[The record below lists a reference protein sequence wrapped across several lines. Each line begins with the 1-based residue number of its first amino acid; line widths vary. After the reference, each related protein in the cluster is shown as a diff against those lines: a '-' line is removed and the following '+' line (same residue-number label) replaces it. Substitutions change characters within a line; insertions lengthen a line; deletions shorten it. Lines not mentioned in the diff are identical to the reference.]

1 MVLPS
6 CDDVRKALDSVLRS
20 RAFAR
25 AEQLRHLLQYVV
37 EATTDG
43 RASTLKETTIGVDVF
58 DLSTDFD
65 PKRDPVVRMA
75 MRRLRDRLQRYY
87 TYEGQTD
94 PVLISL
100 EPGSYIPRFLPHRHE
115 QQQRVPIAVLPFD
128 SLDEGTGQDNRGV
141 LLREALLTRLA
152 ENKIFRL
159 IGNETPQSFWA
170 SSDLASI
177 ARQLQVRFIVR
188 GACFAGAET
197 IRVFTELFCP
207 QTEESV
213 WSGDHEQ
220 DASREIWTVQ
230 NDIAFDLEKQA
241 LALEGRQQAPLAE
254 PLPDTGV
261 HRLMLQGR
269 HYLLRNNSESTKKA
283 QQCFAAVLDKQPQSA
298 KAWAA
303 LSITYSLTAMYHLAP
318 ADLAWE
324 KAEEAAK
331 KALALGP
338 MVSECHIAMGF
349 FLAFRRFEPAA
360 AEKHFRRAQEAN
372 STDILL
378 PLMHAMAC
386 LGPLGK
392 LHEAEDELE
401 TVLSSDPLNPKAL
414 QMMTVILYFQRRYQ
428 TAIEVGY
435 SALDILPGSAVA
447 SLIIATCHDRLGQR
461 EEALKCYRK
470 CNDLLPFMR
479 SLRWSAVI
487 AAIYK
492 GRSKWVR
499 PILLA
504 IAKILHSSP
513 SAPSTMV
520 ADLLIRI
527 GERELAIDWIEK
539 AFRERAFRALYL
551 GVDPAF
557 DAVRSDP
564 RCMRLLEHLRGSIES
579 TGGADVDSQSR
590 HA

>member
-1 MVLPS
+1 ML
-6 CDDVRKALDSVLRS
+6 KS

-25 AEQLRHLLQYVV
+25 AEQLRRVLQYVV
-37 EATTDG
+37 EATMDG
-43 RASTLKETTIGVDVF
+43 RASTLKETTIGVDAF
-58 DLSTDFD
+58 DFPADFD
-65 PKRDPVVRMA
+65 PKRDPVVRMG
-75 MRRLRDRLQRYY
+75 MRRLRDRLLRYY

-100 EPGSYIPRFLPHRHE
+100 EPGSYVPRFLPHSNE
-115 QQQRVPIAVLPFD
+115 QGQRVPIAVLPFG
-128 SLDEGTGQDNRGV
+128 SLDEGTGQENCGA

-188 GACFAGAET
+188 GACFAGADT
-197 IRVFTELFCP
+197 IRVSTELFCP
-207 QTEESV
+207 QTDESV

-220 DASREIWTVQ
+220 DASREVWTVQ

-241 LALEGRQQAPLAE
+241 LALEGRQHAPVAE
-254 PLPDTGV
+254 PLSDAGV

-283 QQCFAAVLDKQPQSA
+283 QQCFAAVVEREPESA

-303 LSITYSLTAMYHLAP
+303 LSITYSLMAMYHVA
-318 ADLAWE
+318 AARLAWE
-324 KAEEAAK
+324 KAEEAAR

-338 MVSECHIAMGF
+338 IVSECHMAMGF
-349 FLAFRRFEPAA
+349 FLAFKRFEPAA
-360 AEKHFRRAQEAN
+360 AEQHFRRAKEAN

-386 LGPLGK
+386 LAPLGK

-414 QMMTVILYFQRRYQ
+414 QMMAVILYFQRRYR
-428 TAIEVGY
+428 TAIETGHL
-435 SALDILPGSAVA
+435 ALDILPGSAVA
-447 SLIIATCHDRLGQR
+447 SLIIATCYDRLGER

-479 SLRWSAVI
+479 SLRWSVVL

-499 PILLA
+499 PTLLA
-504 IAKILHSSP
+504 IAKLLHSSP
-513 SAPSTMV
+513 SVPSTMI
-520 ADLLIRI
+520 ADLLVRI
-527 GERELAIDWIEK
+527 GERELAIHWIEK

-557 DAVRSDP
+557 EAVRSDP
-564 RCMRLLEHLRGSIES
+564 RCMRLLEHLRGFAER
-579 TGGADVDSQSR
+579 TGGADVKAESQ

>member
-1 MVLPS
+1 MSLPS
-6 CDDVRKALDSVLRS
+6 CDDVRKALHAILKSRS
-20 RAFAR
+20 FAR
-25 AEQLRHLLQYVV
+25 AEQLRHLVQYVV
-37 EATTDG
+37 EATIDE
-43 RASTLKETTIGVDVF
+43 RASTLKETTIGIDVF

-75 MRRLRDRLQRYY
+75 MRRLRERLQRYY
-87 TYEGQTD
+87 TYEGAAD

-100 EPGSYIPRFLPHRHE
+100 EPGSYIPRFLPHRNE
-115 QQQRVPIAVLPFD
+115 REERLPIAVLPFG
-128 SLDEGTGQDNRGV
+128 SVQEGRGQENCGV

-152 ENKIFRL
+152 ENKTFRL
-159 IGNETPQSFWA
+159 IGNEAPQSFWA
-170 SSDLASI
+170 SSDLGSVG
-177 ARQLQVRFIVR
+177 RQLQVRFMVR

-197 IRVFTELFCP
+197 IRVCTELFCP
-207 QTEESV
+207 QTDESV
-213 WSGDHEQ
+213 WSGNHEQ

-230 NDIAFDLEKQA
+230 NDIAVDLEKEA
-241 LALEGRQQAPLAE
+241 LAADGRQQAPVTEAFPE
-254 PLPDTGV
+254 AGV
-261 HRLMLQGR
+261 HRRMLQGR
-269 HYLLRNNSESTKKA
+269 HYLFRNNSKSIKKA
-283 QQCFAAVLDKQPQSA
+283 EQCFAAVLEKQPESA

-303 LSITYSLTAMYHLAP
+303 LSLTYGLMAMYHLAAAQP
-318 ADLAWE
+318 AWE
-324 KAEEAAK
+324 KAEAAAK

-338 MVSECHIAMGF
+338 IVSESHIAMGF
-349 FLAFRRFEPAA
+349 FLVFNRFEPAA
-360 AEKHFRRAQEAN
+360 AEQHFRRAQEAN
-372 STDILL
+372 SSDILL
-378 PLMHAMAC
+378 PLMHAMTC
-386 LGPLGK
+386 LAPLGK

-414 QMMTVILYFQRRYQ
+414 QMMAVILYFQRRYQ
-428 TAIEVGY
+428 TAIEVGH

-447 SLIIATCHDRLGQR
+447 SLIIASCYDRLGQQ

-470 CNDLLPFMR
+470 CDDLLPFMR

-499 PILLA
+499 PTLLA
-504 IAKILHSSP
+504 IAKLLHSSP
-513 SAPSTMV
+513 SAPSTML

-527 GERELAIDWIEK
+527 GEKELAIPWIER

-564 RCMRLLEHLRGSIES
+564 RCMRLLKHFGDLSES
-579 TGGADVDSQSR
+579 TGGADVESESR